1 MKTTI
6 LLFGIATD
14 LIGSSSLEVTLP
26 INCTVSDLK
35 KSLVKQH
42 PKLESMSS
50 FAVAINESYAKD
62 DIIIKENNTIAIIPP
77 VSGG

>member
-1 MKTTI
+1 MKTNV

-14 LIGSSSLEVTLP
+14 LIGSASLEVTLP
-26 INCTVSDLK
+26 INCTVSDFK
-35 KSLVKQH
+35 KLLVKQE

-62 DIIIKENNTIAIIPP
+62 DVIIKENSTIAIIPP